1 MFMFYLNTLHNHH
14 EKALVL
20 GKKTSDAY
28 LAILES
34 LVDGQFKMAM
44 SMLHPIMSGPSAS
57 QPIAH
62 WEYQTN
68 AENQHQLVMHWL
80 NQNKEKLDE
89 LNRGVLAIIEHNTSG
104 WSTVSNELL
113 TKIQTDVAP
122 ELQTLLSLGKT
133 TVEQLAEV
141 ESVSIKEVER
151 ATTLAP
157 QKVAVKRRRSPATK
171 PETGK

>member
-1 MFMFYLNTLHNHH
+1 MVFLIVRHL
-14 EKALVL
+14 
-20 GKKTSDAY
+20 
-28 LAILES
+28 LA
-34 LVDGQFKMAM
+34 
-44 SMLHPIMSGPSAS
+44 
-57 QPIAH
+57 
-62 WEYQTN
+62 
-68 AENQHQLVMHWL
+68 
-80 NQNKEKLDE
+80 
-89 LNRGVLAIIEHNTSG
+89 
-104 WSTVSNELL
+104 NELL

-151 ATTLAP
+151 ATTLVP